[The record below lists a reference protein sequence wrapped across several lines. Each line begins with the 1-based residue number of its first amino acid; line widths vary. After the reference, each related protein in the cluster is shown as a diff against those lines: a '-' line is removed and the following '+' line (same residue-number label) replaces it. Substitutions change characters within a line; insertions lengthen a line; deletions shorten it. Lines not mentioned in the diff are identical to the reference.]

1 MIFCHVLDAGCVR
14 PSIMKFAVAATLVG
28 SAAASCSGTADP
40 VVTEPQCYEAK
51 AGALGLTETVR
62 VTVKDFASGAGH
74 IDVVGSG
81 VEEINCTGKDFTK
94 SGQSISTDLGDCV
107 PSTASIS
114 EIDYCSDQD
123 ALKVKVKVSGV
134 PLPITTT
141 ASRVDCASVTKPA
154 REIMWEDFVSKHA
167 KNGDDEERKAIFM
180 QNIDRILETNR
191 AQSDYWF
198 GVTEFADMTAEEFK
212 SVMLSGLKPES
223 ERVVLGTQGA
233 TGAEVPDSID
243 WVDQG
248 AVSPVKNQG
257 SCGSCWA
264 FSTVGALEGR
274 AQIAKGNL
282 QQFSEQQFV
291 DCDTDFGDQGCN
303 GGLMDNAFKYAEQ
316 ADICTEDSYAYK
328 GKGGSCAASG
338 CTVGLKTGEVT
349 GFMDVTVNDEQ
360 ALMEA
365 VAAGP
370 VSVAVDAVTL
380 FQLYFGGIM
389 SGLCGAMLDH
399 GVLVVGYGTDNGKDY
414 WKVKNSWGSSWGEKG
429 YVRMLRGKGGKG
441 QCGIL
446 SGPPSYPV
454 IGSSV
459 TV

>member
-1 MIFCHVLDAGCVR
+1 MMKASVLACIF
-14 PSIMKFAVAATLVG
+14 
-28 SAAASCSGTADP
+28 SAAAAYEQEWAEFQAVNGARNGAI
-40 VVTEPQCYEAK
+40 PQAF
-51 AGALGLTETVR
+51 
-62 VTVKDFASGAGH
+62 KDNV
-74 IDVVGSG
+74 D
-81 VEEINCTGKDFTK
+81 
-94 SGQSISTDLGDCV
+94 
-107 PSTASIS
+107 
-114 EIDYCSDQD
+114 
-123 ALKVKVKVSGV
+123 KVKEHNSN
-134 PLPITTT
+134 PDNTFTLSYTSPF
-141 ASRVDCASVTKPA
+141 ADLSA
-154 REIMWEDFVSKHA
+154 EDF
-167 KNGDDEERKAIFM
+167 
-180 QNIDRILETNR
+180 
-191 AQSDYWF
+191 
-198 GVTEFADMTAEEFK
+198 K
-212 SVMLSGLKPES
+212 SSMLSGLKPSAE
-223 ERVVLGTQGA
+223 ERVSLGVFQA

-243 WVDQG
+243 WSDKG
-248 AVSPVKNQG
+248 AVTPVKNQG

-264 FSTVGALEGR
+264 FSTVGSLEGR
-274 AQIAKGNL
+274 AQLAKGNL

-291 DCDTDFGDQGCN
+291 DCDKDFGDQGCN

-338 CTVGLKTGEVT
+338 CSVGLKTGEVS
-349 GFMDVTVNDEQ
+349 GFVDVKTNDEQ

-389 SGLCGAMLDH
+389 SGLCGASLDH

-454 IGSSV
+454 IGGSSV